1 MPFRLV
7 ERYCIHTII
16 LLRGPSGDEGT
27 GLGNYGEIV
36 EEATPSSLSLNARV
50 EWTNDR
56 IIDDNGEE
64 VVCAAR
70 IFIPP
75 TYPDPD
81 SGVETEL
88 TIGPQ
93 DRIIV
98 EHQPD
103 RVLAM
108 ARRDFEEGWRDDRGR
123 HWMIYVK

>member
-1 MPFRLV
+1 MLGRLV
-7 ERYCIHTII
+7 ESYCIHTII
-16 LLRGPSGDEGT
+16 LLRGPSGDEGV
-27 GLGNYGEIV
+27 GLDDYGEPI
-36 EEATPSSLSLNARV
+36 ESATPVTLSLKARV

-56 IIDDNGEE
+56 VIDDTGEE
-64 VVCAAR
+64 VICAAR

-81 SGVETEL
+81 TGVDTEL

-103 RVLAM
+103 RTLAM
-108 ARRDFEEGWRDDRGR
+108 ARRDFEEGWADDRGR
-123 HWMIYVK
+123 HWDIYVR

>member
-1 MPFRLV
+1 MPFRLL
-7 ERYCIHTII
+7 ERYCIHTIL

-27 GLGNYGEIV
+27 GLGDYGEIL
-36 EEATPSSLSLNARV
+36 EDATPVTLSLKARV

-56 IIDDNGEE
+56 IIDDTGEE
-64 VVCAAR
+64 VICAAR

-75 TYPDPD
+75 TYPDPIT
-81 SGVETEL
+81 GAETEL

-93 DRIIV
+93 DRIVV

-108 ARRDFEEGWRDDRGR
+108 ARRNFEEGWEDDRGR
-123 HWMIYVK
+123 HWMIWVR